1 MRRSLLRHSFKAP
14 SFLYSESGMDEIPGH
29 INCLSFLAYPSNLFP
44 LGKVMQTLEG
54 SEETGFPRHTLV
66 KESKVTGSEGS

>member
-1 MRRSLLRHSFKAP
+1 
-14 SFLYSESGMDEIPGH
+14 MDEIPGH

-54 SEETGFPRHTLV
+54 SEETGFPRHTLG
-66 KESKVTGSEGS
+66 KESKVTGSEES